1 MKNILI
7 LTSLLILAV
16 SGCRQVVTKEQ
27 FHKFDNE
34 VWERFDFLKFG
45 FDLDNVKPAWNI
57 YLVVRYDENI
67 QVRYLPLNI
76 EMITPSGESRVKD
89 YNIFLRSTND
99 EYLGEKKDGF
109 YEIKTLTHPEITFS
123 EIGQCTFEIEN
134 LNPKFF
140 TYGIR
145 EVGIIIE
152 QVRK

>member
-1 MKNILI
+1 MKKILI
-7 LTSLLILAV
+7 LLLFLIMAG
-16 SGCRQVVTKEQ
+16 SGCRQRVTQDQ
-27 FHKFDNE
+27 FHKLENG

-45 FDLDNVKPAWNI
+45 FVLENVKPAWNI

-67 QVRYLPLNI
+67 QIRYLPLNI

-89 YNIFLRSTND
+89 YNIFLRSIND

-109 YEIKTLTHPEITFS
+109 YESKTLTHPEITFS

-134 LNPKFF
+134 LNPNYF